1 MSPVLRPF
9 RMTLLA
15 AAISLCLP
23 AFGAAQEVQT
33 PPKADA
39 PKADAAKADA
49 AKADER
55 KKITQVEVK
64 GTLDAYDPRRDDTA
78 TKVVVSSEEITKYGD
93 TNVLDVLK
101 RVPGITVNSP
111 NGRGGEI
118 RMRGLGAGYTQI
130 LVNGERAPAGFSM
143 DSLAPDSIERIE
155 VLRAASA
162 EFSTQSVA
170 GTINIVLKRTVKNRL
185 RELKLA
191 AQGSRN
197 GYGPNANLQMSD
209 RDGAFSYS
217 VSANAMH
224 DRFEFESTGVERG
237 EAPNGDTS
245 MLRTIL
251 LPQKGQMSL
260 LNFSPRLNWTLGQD
274 NVLTSQTFINAH
286 RFKNR
291 VSTLTTTLIGPPPP
305 YPELFNDFEADNQY
319 LRSDLSWARKFE
331 SGAKLDLKVGV
342 SALENDSTSQRTAA
356 TAAGA
361 PLLNTTSLLAGRDR
375 GVNSTGK
382 YSRTIEKGHTFAFG
396 WDGGVDTRDD
406 ERNEVNRVRVSGN
419 LPLYEV
425 SEARVKRLAVF
436 AQDEWNITPAW
447 SMYLGARWEGI
458 RTRVTG
464 NTFGQA
470 ESSSNVWSPIMQT
483 LYKFPGK
490 NGKGGDQLRLALTRT
505 YKAPGVGSLTP
516 RRQISENNSSTE
528 PDYRGNPAL
537 KPELAF
543 GIDAAYEH
551 YWAEGALLSV
561 SVSQRR
567 INDFTRNLTF
577 FDGERWI
584 TTPSNQDSAVTRSLE
599 IETKFPL
606 KALMTDAPAL
616 DLRASVNRNW
626 SRVES
631 VPGPDN
637 RLDQQTPLTVNLGAD
652 YKVGALTTGGS
663 FAFRRGGPVRV
674 SLNQRAY
681 VAPRRELDWYALW
694 KFDAQ
699 RQLRLA
705 VSNITRQDFV
715 NENTYE
721 DARFG
726 SQTRSFVFP
735 QGVRYRATYELK
747 F

>member
-1 MSPVLRPF
+1 
-9 RMTLLA
+9 MTLLA

-23 AFGAAQEVQT
+23 ALGASAQEAQI
-33 PPKADA
+33 PPKPAA
-39 PKADAAKADA
+39 PKADAAKAEA
-49 AKADER
+49 G

-64 GTLDAYDPRRDDTA
+64 GTADVYDPRRDDTA
-78 TKVVVSSEEITKYGD
+78 TKVVVTSEEITKYGD

-185 RELKLA
+185 RELKVA
-191 AQGSRN
+191 AQGSSN

-209 RDGAFSYS
+209 REGAFSYS
-217 VSANAMH
+217 LSANAMH

-237 EAPNGDTS
+237 TAPNGATS
-245 MLRTIL
+245 MLRTIV
-251 LPQKGQMSL
+251 LPQKGQVSG
-260 LNFSPRLNWTLGQD
+260 LNISPRLNWTLGQD
-274 NVLTSQTFINAH
+274 NVLTSQTFFNAH
-286 RFKNR
+286 RFENR
-291 VSTLTTTLIGPPPP
+291 VSTLTTTLVGPPPP
-305 YPELFNDFEADNQY
+305 YADLFNDFEAENQF

-331 SGAKLDLKVGV
+331 SGAKLDLKVGAQ
-342 SALENDSTSQRTAA
+342 ALKNDSTSLRTAA
-356 TAAGA
+356 TPAAV
-361 PLLNTTSLLAGRDR
+361 PLLDTTSVLEGQDR
-375 GVNSTGK
+375 GVSTTGK
-382 YSRTIEKGHTFAFG
+382 YSRTIQKGHTFAFG

-406 ERNEVNRVRVSGN
+406 ERNDVNRVRVGSKV
-419 LPLYEV
+419 PLYEV

-464 NTFGQA
+464 NTFSRA

-483 LYKFPGK
+483 LYKLPGK

-516 RRQISENNSSTE
+516 RRQVSENNSSTE

-551 YWAEGALLSV
+551 FWAEGALLSV

-567 INDFTRNLTF
+567 ISDFTRNLTF

-584 TTPSNQDSAVTRSLE
+584 STPSNQDSAVTRSLE

-606 KALMTDAPAL
+606 KAVMKDAPAV

-652 YKVGALTTGGS
+652 YKVGSLTTGGS
-663 FAFRRGGPVRV
+663 FAFRKGGPVRV

-694 KFDAQ
+694 KFDLK
-699 RQLRLA
+699 RQLRFA
-705 VSNITRQDFV
+705 VSNITRQDFL

-721 DARFG
+721 DAGIG

>member
-1 MSPVLRPF
+1 MSPVSRPF
-9 RMTLLA
+9 RLTVLA

-23 AFGAAQEVQT
+23 ALGVSAQDAKTPAPAAAT
-33 PPKADA
+33 KAEPA
-39 PKADAAKADA
+39 
-49 AKADER
+49 

-64 GTLDAYDPRRDDTA
+64 GTADSYDPRRDDTA

-101 RVPGITVNSP
+101 RVPGITVNSS

-170 GTINIVLKRTVKNRL
+170 GTINIILKRSVKNRL

-191 AQGSRN
+191 AQGSSN

-209 RDGAFSYS
+209 REGGFSYS
-217 VSANAMH
+217 ISANAMK
-224 DRFEFESTGVERG
+224 DRFEFESTGEERG
-237 EAPNGDTS
+237 VAPNGEVT
-245 MLRTIL
+245 MLRTMV
-251 LPQKGQMSL
+251 LPQKGEMSVINL
-260 LNFSPRLNWTLGQD
+260 SPRLNWTLGQD
-274 NVLTSQTFINAH
+274 NTLTSQTFINQH

-291 VSTLTTTLIGPPPP
+291 FSQPTTTLIGPPPP
-305 YPELFNDFEADNQY
+305 FPTLANAFEAKNGF

-331 SGAKLDLKVGV
+331 SGAKLDLKVG
-342 SALENDSTSQRTAA
+342 AQAMENDSISHRTAA
-356 TAAGA
+356 TSAGV
-361 PLLNTTSLLAGRDR
+361 PLLDTTSLLEGRDR
-375 GVNSTGK
+375 GFNSTGK

-406 ERNEVNRVRVSGN
+406 ERNDINRVRVSGN
-419 LPLYEV
+419 VPVYEV
-425 SEARVKRLAVF
+425 SEARVKRLAMF

-464 NTFGQA
+464 NTFERG

-483 LYKFPGK
+483 LYKIPGK
-490 NGKGGDQLRLALTRT
+490 KGDQVRLALTRT

-516 RRQISENNSSTE
+516 RRQVSENNSSTE
-528 PDYRGNPAL
+528 PDYRGNPNL

-543 GIDAAYEH
+543 GIDAAWEH

-567 INDFTRNLTF
+567 ISDFTRNLTY

-584 TTPSNQDSAVTRSLE
+584 QTPSNQDSATTRSLE

-606 KALMTDAPAL
+606 KAVMKDAPAV

-631 VPGPDN
+631 VPGPNN

-663 FAFRRGGPVRV
+663 FAYRRGGPVRV
-674 SLNQRAY
+674 STNQRAY
-681 VAPRRELDWYALW
+681 VIPRRELDMYALW

-699 RQLRLA
+699 RQLRFA
-705 VSNITRQDFV
+705 VSNMTGQDFI

-726 SQTRSFVFP
+726 SQTRRFVFP
-735 QGVRYRATYELK
+735 QGVRYRLTYELK

>member
-1 MSPVLRPF
+1 MSSIFRPF
-9 RMTLLA
+9 RLTALA
-15 AAISLCLP
+15 AAVSLCLP
-23 AFGAAQEVQT
+23 ALAVSAQEAQ
-33 PPKADA
+33 A
-39 PKADAAKADA
+39 PKADAKA
-49 AKADER
+49 EGG
-55 KKITQVEVK
+55 KKISQVEVK
-64 GTLDAYDPRRDDTA
+64 GTADTYDARRDDTA
-78 TKVVVSSEEITKYGD
+78 TKIVVNSEEITKYGD

-101 RVPGITVNSP
+101 RVPGITVNSS

-170 GTINIVLKRTVKNRL
+170 GTINIILKRSVKNRL

-191 AQGSRN
+191 AQGSSN

-217 VSANAMH
+217 LSANAFQ
-224 DRFEFESTGVERG
+224 DRFEFESWGTET
-237 EAPNGDTS
+237 ATALNGQTTS
-245 MLRTIL
+245 LRTL
-251 LPQKGQMSL
+251 RLPQKGQVSG
-260 LNFSPRLNWTLGQD
+260 LNLGPRLNWTLGQD
-274 NVLTSQTFINAH
+274 NILTSQTFLNYH

-291 VSTLTTTLIGPPPP
+291 FNQDTTTLIGAPPP
-305 YPELFNDFEADNQY
+305 YPDLFNAFENENGF

-342 SALENDSTSQRTAA
+342 NAGNSDSSSHRTAA
-356 TAAGA
+356 TIAGV
-361 PLLNTTSLLAGRDR
+361 PLLDTTSELTGRDR

-382 YSRTIEKGHTFAFG
+382 YSRTIQKGHTFAFG

-406 ERNEVNRVRVSGN
+406 ERNEINRVRVSGN
-419 LPLYEV
+419 LPQYEV

-464 NTFGQA
+464 NTFGRG

-483 LYKFPGK
+483 LYKFPSKSGK
-490 NGKGGDQLRLALTRT
+490 GGGDQLRLALTRT
-505 YKAPGVGSLTP
+505 YKAPNVGSLTP
-516 RRQISENNSSTE
+516 RRQVSENNSPTE
-528 PDYRGNPAL
+528 PDFRGNPNL

-551 YWAEGALLSV
+551 YWAEGALVSV

-567 INDFTRNLTF
+567 IDDFTRNLTF

-584 TTPSNQDSAVTRSLE
+584 QTPSNQDSALTRSLE

-606 KALMTDAPAL
+606 KAVMQDAPAV

-652 YKVGALTTGGS
+652 YKLGALTTGGS
-663 FAFRRGGPVRV
+663 FAFRKGGPVRV
-674 SLNQRAY
+674 SVNQRAY

-694 KFDAQ
+694 KFDAK
-699 RQLRLA
+699 RQLRFA
-705 VSNITRQDFV
+705 ISNMFHQDFV
-715 NENTYE
+715 NDNTYE

-726 SQTRSFVFP
+726 SQNRSFTFP

>member
-1 MSPVLRPF
+1 MSPVFRPF
-9 RMTLLA
+9 RLTALA
-15 AAISLCLP
+15 AAVSLCLP
-23 AFGAAQEVQT
+23 ALSASAQQAQT
-33 PPKADA
+33 PAPATATKAEA
-39 PKADAAKADA
+39 PKT
-49 AKADER
+49 EPG

-64 GTLDAYDPRRDDTA
+64 GTADSYDPRRDDTA

-101 RVPGITVNSP
+101 RVPGITVNSS

-170 GTINIVLKRTVKNRL
+170 GTINIILKRSVKTRL

-191 AQGSRN
+191 AQGSSN

-209 RDGAFSYS
+209 RDGGFSYS
-217 VSANAMH
+217 LSANAMK
-224 DRFEFESTGVERG
+224 DRFEFESTGEERG
-237 EAPNGDTS
+237 VAPNGQLT
-245 MLRTIL
+245 MLRTMV
-251 LPQKGQMSL
+251 LPQKGEMSVINL
-260 LNFSPRLNWTLGQD
+260 SPRLNWTLGQD
-274 NVLTSQTFINAH
+274 NTLTSQTFINAH
-286 RFKNR
+286 RFQNR
-291 VSTLTTTLIGPPPP
+291 FSQPTTTLIGPPPP
-305 YPELFNDFEADNQY
+305 FPNLVNAFEAKNQF

-331 SGAKLDLKVGV
+331 SGAKLDLKVG
-342 SALENDSTSQRTAA
+342 AQAMENESSSHRTAA
-356 TAAGA
+356 TGAGV
-361 PLLNTTSLLAGRDR
+361 PLLDTTSLLEGQDR

-396 WDGGVDTRDD
+396 WDGGIDTRDD
-406 ERNEVNRVRVSGN
+406 ERNDVNRVRVSGN
-419 LPLYEV
+419 VPVYEV

-464 NTFGQA
+464 NTFERG

-483 LYKFPGK
+483 LYKIPGK
-490 NGKGGDQLRLALTRT
+490 KGDQLRLALTRT

-516 RRQISENNSSTE
+516 RRQVSENNSSTE
-528 PDYRGNPAL
+528 PDYRGNPNL

-543 GIDAAYEH
+543 GIDAAWEH

-567 INDFTRNLTF
+567 ISDFTRNLTY

-584 TTPSNQDSAVTRSLE
+584 QTPSNQDSATTRSLE

-606 KALMTDAPAL
+606 KAVMQDAPAV

-674 SLNQRAY
+674 SINQRAY
-681 VAPRRELDWYALW
+681 VIPRRELDMYALW

-699 RQLRLA
+699 RQLRFA
-705 VSNITRQDFV
+705 VSNMTSQDFI

-721 DARFG
+721 DERG
-726 SQTRSFVFP
+726 SQTRRFVFP
-735 QGVRYRATYELK
+735 QGVRYRLTYELK

>member
-1 MSPVLRPF
+1 
-9 RMTLLA
+9 MTALA
-15 AAISLCLP
+15 AAVSLCLP
-23 AFGAAQEVQT
+23 AISASAQDAQT
-33 PPKADA
+33 PPPAKAA
-39 PKADAAKADA
+39 PKA
-49 AKADER
+49 EPG
-55 KKITQVEVK
+55 KKMQQVEVK
-64 GTLDAYDPRRDDTA
+64 GTAEVYDPRRDDTA
-78 TKVVVSSEEITKYGD
+78 SKVVINSEEITKYGD
-93 TNVLDVLK
+93 TNVMDVLK
-101 RVPGITVNSP
+101 RVPGITVNSS

-130 LVNGERAPAGFSM
+130 LLNGERAPAGFSM

-170 GTINIVLKRTVKNRL
+170 GTINIILKRAVKNRM

-191 AQGSRN
+191 MQGSSN
-197 GYGPNANLQMSD
+197 AWGPNATLQRSD
-209 RDGAFSYS
+209 RDGSFSYS
-217 VSANAMH
+217 VAANAAQ
-224 DRFEFESTGVERG
+224 DRFDFESWGEERG
-237 EAPNGDTS
+237 VGTNGQTN
-245 MLRTIL
+245 MLRTIR
-251 LPQKGQMSL
+251 LPQEGRFTL
-260 LNFSPRLNWTLGQD
+260 LNLSPRLNWTLGQD
-274 NVLTSQTFINAH
+274 SVLTSQSFINSN

-291 VSTLTTTLIGPPPP
+291 FSQVTTTLVGSPPP
-305 YPELFNDFEADNQY
+305 YADLLNQVENEADS

-331 SGAKLDLKVGV
+331 SGAKLDLKVGIFAGETESV
-342 SALENDSTSQRTAA
+342 SRRSASSSS
-356 TAAGA
+356 GV
-361 PLLNTTSLLAGRDR
+361 PLLDTNTVLKGRDLN
-375 GVNSTGK
+375 GNTTGK

-406 ERNEVNRVRVSGN
+406 ERNERSTIRVNGSV
-419 LPLYEV
+419 PPFEE

-458 RTRVTG
+458 RTEVTG
-464 NTFGQA
+464 NTFGKA
-470 ESSSNVWSPIMQT
+470 KASSSVWSPIMQT
-483 LYKFPGK
+483 LYKIPGK
-490 NGKGGDQLRLALTRT
+490 DGKKGGDQLRFALTRT
-505 YKAPGVGSLTP
+505 YKAPNVGSLTP
-516 RRQISENNSSTE
+516 RRQVSEYNSTTE
-528 PDYRGNPAL
+528 PDYRGNPNL

-561 SVSQRR
+561 SVSSRR
-567 INDFTRNLTF
+567 IDDFTRNLVF

-584 TTPSNQDSAVTRSLE
+584 STPSNQDSASTRSLE

-606 KALMTDAPAL
+606 KAVMKDAPAV

-626 SRVES
+626 SQVAS
-631 VPGPDN
+631 VPGPYN

-663 FAFRRGGPVRV
+663 FVYRRGGPVRV

-681 VAPRRELDWYALW
+681 VAPRRELDVYALW

-705 VSNITRQDFV
+705 IGNMLHQDFI

-726 SQTRSFVFP
+726 SQTRRFTYP
-735 QGVRYRATYELK
+735 QGVRFRATYEVK

>member
-1 MSPVLRPF
+1 MPSVLRPF
-9 RMTLLA
+9 PLTAVA
-15 AAISLCLP
+15 AAVSLCLP
-23 AFGAAQEVQT
+23 ILCASAQEAQ
-33 PPKADA
+33 PKPQPQAGATRAEA
-39 PKADAAKADA
+39 PKAEQD
-49 AKADER
+49 

-78 TKVVVSSEEITKYGD
+78 TRIVVNSEEITKYGD

-101 RVPGITVNSP
+101 RVPGITVNSA

-170 GTINIVLKRTVKNRL
+170 GTINIVLKRSVKNRL
-185 RELKLA
+185 RELKLGYMA
-191 AQGSRN
+191 SSN
-197 GYGPNANLQMSD
+197 GKSPNANLQMSD
-209 RDGAFSYS
+209 RDGNFSYS
-217 VSANAMH
+217 LSANAMQ
-224 DRFEFESTGVERG
+224 DRFEFESSGVERTV
-237 EAPNGDTS
+237 APNGETTL
-245 MLRTIL
+245 LRTIL
-251 LPQKGQMSL
+251 LPQKGQVTGFNL
-260 LNFSPRLNWTLGQD
+260 SPRLNWTLGQD
-274 NVLTSQTFINAH
+274 NTLTSQTFINSH
-286 RFKNR
+286 RFENR
-291 VSTLTTTLIGPPPP
+291 FNQPTTTLIGAPPP
-305 YPELFNDFEADNQY
+305 YPDLHNDFESRNSF
-319 LRSDLSWARKFE
+319 LRSDLSWARKFD

-342 SALENDSTSQRTAA
+342 SQFENESTSHRRAFTTA
-356 TAAGA
+356 GV
-361 PLLNTTSLLAGRDR
+361 PLLDTTSLLDGRDR
-375 GVNSTGK
+375 GFNSTGK

-406 ERNEVNRVRVSGN
+406 ERNDVNRVRVNTSV
-419 LPLYEV
+419 PLYEV

-436 AQDEWNITPAW
+436 AQDEWNITPSW

-464 NTFGQA
+464 NTFERGEA
-470 ESSSNVWSPIMQT
+470 SSNVWSPIMQT
-483 LYKFPGK
+483 LYKIPGK
-490 NGKGGDQLRLALTRT
+490 KGDQLRLALTRT

-528 PDYRGNPAL
+528 PDYRGNPNL

-567 INDFTRNLTF
+567 ISDFTRNLTY

-584 TTPSNQDSAVTRSLE
+584 TTPSNQDSALTRSLE

-606 KALMTDAPAL
+606 KALVQGAPAV

-631 VPGPDN
+631 VPGPYN

-652 YKVGALTTGGS
+652 YKVGALSTGGS
-663 FAFRRGGPVRV
+663 FAYRRGGPVRV
-674 SLNQRAY
+674 SLNQRSY
-681 VAPRRELDWYALW
+681 VAPRRELDFYALW

-699 RQLRLA
+699 RQLRFA
-705 VSNITRQDFV
+705 VSNLTGQDFI

-726 SQTRSFVFP
+726 SQTRSFVYP
-735 QGVRYRATYELK
+735 QGIRYRLTYELK